1 MTTVA
6 LVLMA
11 MRPRQWIKNLLV
23 FAGIFYAGMFGELVP
38 TLKVVAAFLLF
49 CALSG
54 VVYIV
59 NDIFDLQQDR
69 HHPRK
74 RLRPIA
80 SGRLAVPLAWTAA
93 IIIGLASLVLSF
105 FISTNFGFCAL
116 TYVVLMTAYSFG
128 LKQIVILDLMA
139 LSVGFVLR
147 AYAGAQAIELSE
159 TTPWFL
165 ACILFLALF
174 IAICKRRHELILLN
188 ERATDHRTVLSEYST
203 SLLDQIVAISTAAS
217 LLSYTLWT
225 TAQQTREK
233 FGEGMIFTVPFVLY
247 GILRYLYL
255 VYHRSEGGA
264 PEVMFLTDR
273 PLLIDIL
280 LWFLV
285 VIILIY
291 DHRLLE
297 WLPFVGAG

>member
-1 MTTVA
+1 MATVR
-6 LVLMA
+6 LLLLA
-11 MRPRQWIKNLLV
+11 MRPRQWIKNLLL
-23 FAGIFYAGMFGELVP
+23 FAGIVYAGMFGELVP
-38 TLKVVAAFLLF
+38 TLKVVAAFILF

-59 NDIFDLQQDR
+59 NDIFDLEQDR

-80 SGRLAVPLAWTAA
+80 SGRLPLHVAWSAVPV
-93 IIIGLASLVLSF
+93 IGFVSLTLSF
-105 FISTNFGFCAL
+105 FVSTRFGFCAL
-116 TYVVLMTAYSFG
+116 AYVALMFAYSLA
-128 LKQIVILDLMA
+128 LKQIVILDLMTV
-139 LSVGFVLR
+139 SIGFVLR
-147 AYAGAQAIELSE
+147 AFAGTQAIELDE

-174 IAICKRRHELILLN
+174 IAICKRRHELLLLN

-203 SLLDQIVAISTAAS
+203 ALLDQIVAISTAAA

-273 PLLIDIL
+273 SLLINIF
-280 LWFLV
+280 LWFIV
-285 VIILIY
+285 VMILIY
-291 DHRLLE
+291 RHQLLG
-297 WLPFVGAG
+297 WLPMAGSP